1 MGKIMMPA
9 IDSFLATWSPR
20 VLSILALPAQI
31 KWLAGALTMILL
43 PAIRESVSP

>member
-1 MGKIMMPA
+1 MKA
-9 IDSFLATWSPR
+9 RLAEWGATAC
-20 VLSILALPAQI
+20 LFLALPAQI